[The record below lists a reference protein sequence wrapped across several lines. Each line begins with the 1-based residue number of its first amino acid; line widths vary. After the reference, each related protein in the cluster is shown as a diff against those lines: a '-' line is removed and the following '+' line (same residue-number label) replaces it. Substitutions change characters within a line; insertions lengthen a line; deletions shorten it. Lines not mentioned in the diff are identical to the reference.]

1 MKRPTNGFGSHLFVA
16 AFASLSLAL
25 ASPASATD
33 SSQTNTEAPASNLIV
48 FSKSTIA
55 VNWFGTGPVEF
66 SSPLCISTSTG
77 NYRLTVLPGA
87 GLTQLTA
94 QSELVLALEQDGATI
109 ASQSFDGKNA
119 ISFTGTTNSA
129 DLNCTGG
136 HNARLIVSISEAS
149 LTSVSAGQYFD
160 QLRLHLEAI

>member
-1 MKRPTNGFGSHLFVA
+1 MKQPTNGFGSRLFGA
-16 AFASLSLAL
+16 SFASLYLAL
-25 ASPASATD
+25 AAPAAAIDGSQASAD
-33 SSQTNTEAPASNLIV
+33 APASNLVV
-48 FSKSTIA
+48 FSRSTIA

-66 SSPLCISTSTG
+66 SSPLCIGTSTG
-77 NYRLTVLPGA
+77 SYRLTVLPGT
-87 GLTQLTA
+87 GLAQLTA
-94 QSELVLALEQDGATI
+94 QKELVLALEQDGATI

-129 DLNCTGG
+129 NLNCTGG
-136 HNARLIVSISEAS
+136 QNARLIVSISEAS